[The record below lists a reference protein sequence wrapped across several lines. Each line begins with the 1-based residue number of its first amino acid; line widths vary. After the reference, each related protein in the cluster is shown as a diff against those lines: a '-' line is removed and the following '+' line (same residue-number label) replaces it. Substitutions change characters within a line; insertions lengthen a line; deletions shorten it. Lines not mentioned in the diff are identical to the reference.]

1 LFKLHLLRQSEGG
14 CVPALTEGA
23 FPSGRRLAFGL
34 PPHSVRLLTPYS
46 DSYGSIF
53 YTMTTF
59 RAAHAIVGLLILIY
73 TLILPRYSPAF
84 AVAVQAVSRGFALL
98 GLCRYRL
105 AFCGEL
111 SLIDAESPDSRAP
124 ELRAD

>member
-1 LFKLHLLRQSEGG
+1 VCLHS
-14 CVPALTEGA
+14 
-23 FPSGRRLAFGL
+23 RRAPFLPGEDSAAFGL

-46 DSYGSIF
+46 DSYVSIF

-59 RAAHAIVGLLILIY
+59 HAAHVIVGLLILIY

-98 GLCRYRL
+98 ALCRYRL
-105 AFCGEL
+105 AFCREL
-111 SLIDAESPDSRAP
+111 SLSDAEYPDSRAS
-124 ELRAD
+124 ELRAN